1 MESHAKCFV
10 PTESNDVIF
19 FNIFFLWEVFLWMD
33 DNPQNFHS
41 ILLFDLQ
48 CWIFYLSKE
57 QDMPNRDV
65 IKKLPPD
72 QRSSA
77 NVSPPPQQLPQQTE
91 SGTARRRKRTRALKD
106 KTYMN
111 DEGFMGTWARI
122 SHVLMTERSRL
133 ITITTSVSVL
143 PSVRLFVYLCVLLPV
158 YWLVCFSVL
167 LTSFVW
173 LSNCLYLCTS
183 FSLHSCPLLCFVCMF
198 SFRLPDHLSV
208 SPSVGPSPR
217 LSASPC
223 IH

>member
-1 MESHAKCFV
+1 
-10 PTESNDVIF
+10 
-19 FNIFFLWEVFLWMD
+19 MD
-33 DNPQNFHS
+33 DNPQNFHG

-48 CWIFYLSKE
+48 CWIFYFSKE

-72 QRSSA
+72 QSSSA
-77 NVSPPPQQLPQQTE
+77 SVSPPPQQLPQQTE

-143 PSVRLFVYLCVLLPV
+143 PSVCFFVYLWVLLPV

-173 LSNCLYLCTS
+173 LSVCLYLCKS
-183 FSLHSCPLLCFVCMF
+183 FSLHSCPLLYFVCMF
-198 SFRLPDHLSV
+198 SFRLPDYLSV
-208 SPSVGPSPR
+208 SPSVIPSVGPSPR
-217 LSASPC
+217 
-223 IH
+223 

>member
-1 MESHAKCFV
+1 MQNVSFRLKVTTLFLQYFLSARSFFVNGRQSAKF
-10 PTESNDVIF
+10 PWYT
-19 FNIFFLWEVFLWMD
+19 
-33 DNPQNFHS
+33 
-41 ILLFDLQ
+41 LFDLQ
-48 CWIFYLSKE
+48 CWIFYFSKE

-77 NVSPPPQQLPQQTE
+77 SVSPPPQQLPQQTE

-183 FSLHSCPLLCFVCMF
+183 FSLHSCPLLCFVCIF
-198 SFRLPDHLSV
+198 SFRLPDYLSV
-208 SPSVGPSPR
+208 SPSVIPSVGPSPR